1 MGKRE
6 SGRGQWRSLV
16 SEIGSLLGRG
26 TSHLGSLLSAT
37 WKHRKITAIGNP
49 EGNPPQNLA
58 IQVPGFQTW
67 DSSAMLFTSHLGSNT
82 SYSSFWRLRQ
92 PRKTHGPHD
101 FLLPSNLKCSGLHF
115 KSKETRA
122 CHLSASTRTR
132 GQFKR
137 ENLFLI
143 KLFHQKPL
151 QGMLSVWVPCL
162 KACHTQW
169 LNLQSFWPEK
179 CSRSFPQNDTWNPF

>member
-6 SGRGQWRSLV
+6 LGRGQWRSLI

-26 TSHLGSLLSAT
+26 SSHLGSLLSASCE
-37 WKHRKITAIGNP
+37 HRKITAIGNP
-49 EGNPPQNLA
+49 DENSPQNLA
-58 IQVPGFQTW
+58 TQVPGFQTW
-67 DSSAMLFTSHLGSNT
+67 DSSAVPFT
-82 SYSSFWRLRQ
+82 RR
-92 PRKTHGPHD
+92 PRKPHGPHS

-115 KSKETRA
+115 KRKETRA
-122 CHLSASTRTR
+122 CHHSVSTRTR

-162 KACHTQW
+162 KTCHTQW
-169 LNLQSFWPEK
+169 LNLQPFWPEK